1 MALCTQSRISQCVPF
16 SMHTVQN
23 SINIFQRSKSES
35 PDTLVVKYST
45 IITDW
50 KFGKVEYSTW
60 DAKF

>member
-1 MALCTQSRISQCVPF
+1 MCTIFYAYCTKLLP
-16 SMHTVQN
+16 